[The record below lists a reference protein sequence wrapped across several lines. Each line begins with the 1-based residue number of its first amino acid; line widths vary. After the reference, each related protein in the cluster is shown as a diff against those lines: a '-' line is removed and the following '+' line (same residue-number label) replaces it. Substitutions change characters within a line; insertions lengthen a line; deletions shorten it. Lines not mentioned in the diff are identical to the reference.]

1 MLIVDSV
8 SCGIQ
13 QVTVI
18 FVPAELLIRVPVFN
32 NTVHFEI
39 LRLKQLRYFTR
50 VYPTY
55 DFACPIVDSI
65 EGVTHAL
72 RTTEYHDRDE
82 QYYTILEAL
91 NLRKPYIYEY
101 SRLNLM
107 NTVMSKRKLTW
118 LVTEGVVEDWSDPR
132 LPTVRGVLRRGM
144 TVEGLKQF
152 IVAQGSSKAVVMM
165 DWNKLWAFNRK
176 ARKAS
181 AVIDPVAPRFI
192 ALCKENLVPLFI
204 NDDQHERKQVAK
216 HPKNP
221 EVGERPM
228 LYGPKVLIEQVDA
241 NLLENGATVT
251 LVNWGN
257 IVITDVTRSVD
268 GNVTSVKARLN
279 LENTNY
285 KNTLKFTWL
294 AETED
299 AEMVLVVASQFDN
312 VISKAQLGKNEDFKD
327 YVCYDS
333 RHNFEM
339 LGEAAMRNI
348 QKGDIV
354 QLQRKGFFIC
364 DQPYCEKDPYTGRP
378 FPLVLFDVPGGH
390 EKELPTGLTSS
401 QKKIES
407 PKITNKVTLL

>member
-1 MLIVDSV
+1 M
-8 SCGIQ
+8 
-13 QVTVI
+13 
-18 FVPAELLIRVPVFN
+18 
-32 NTVHFEI
+32 
-39 LRLKQLRYFTR
+39 
-50 VYPTY
+50 
-55 DFACPIVDSI
+55 
-65 EGVTHAL
+65 
-72 RTTEYHDRDE
+72 
-82 QYYTILEAL
+82 
-91 NLRKPYIYEY
+91 
-101 SRLNLM
+101 
-107 NTVMSKRKLTW
+107 
-118 LVTEGVVEDWSDPR
+118 
-132 LPTVRGVLRRGM
+132 
-144 TVEGLKQF
+144 
-152 IVAQGSSKAVVMM
+152 
-165 DWNKLWAFNRK
+165 
-176 ARKAS
+176 
-181 AVIDPVAPRFI
+181 
-192 ALCKENLVPLFI
+192 CKENLVPLFI

-294 AETED
+294 AEAED
-299 AEMVLVVASQFDN
+299 AEMVPVVASRFDN

-378 FPLVLFDVPGGH
+378 FPLVLFDVPDGH

-407 PKITNKVTLL
+407 PKITNKAAKKTEKKNETLKVSETVVRSNCFSVALTLKGDPVGVASQVVTPVSSESFTPSKVLK